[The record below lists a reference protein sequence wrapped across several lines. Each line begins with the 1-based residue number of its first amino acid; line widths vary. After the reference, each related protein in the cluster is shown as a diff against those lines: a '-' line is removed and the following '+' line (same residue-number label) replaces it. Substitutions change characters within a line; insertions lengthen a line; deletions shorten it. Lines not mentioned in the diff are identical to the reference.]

1 MAAQVSADVRVLFAE
16 LGVEFDQ
23 SAADL
28 VIERFGQ
35 WGAEAAAAGPVRACY
50 CRADVL
56 EAA

>member
-1 MAAQVSADVRVLFAE
+1 MLFAE

-35 WGAEAAAAGPVRACY
+35 WGDSLTAAGPVRATI